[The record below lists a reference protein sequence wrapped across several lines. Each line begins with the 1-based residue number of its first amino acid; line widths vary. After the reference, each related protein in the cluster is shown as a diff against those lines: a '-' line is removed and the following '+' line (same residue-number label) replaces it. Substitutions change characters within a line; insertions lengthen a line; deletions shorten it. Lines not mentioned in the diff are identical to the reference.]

1 MPITPSEEQTSAPAV
16 SIGLPV
22 YNGEQFI
29 RAALDSV
36 LNQTFS
42 DFELIIADN
51 ASNDSTRE
59 ICREYM
65 EGDSRIKYIRH
76 GKNYGG
82 DWNFRFVSQQ
92 ATGRFFTWLA
102 HDDTLEPQFLERTV
116 QYMLQNPRMV
126 IAAVDFAIIDE
137 NGMKFREDKLEDTRD
152 SLPWEIRRIP
162 FFEFAYPNIHL
173 CFYGLMPT
181 KLCNSVMADVKT
193 PKMLTG
199 SEYPVLARF
208 AAAGEIAALPVIL
221 RKYRSHSQ
229 SAFLTEVA
237 ANEKKS
243 TLRRIV
249 FFYGNLF
256 KLRIDLLKV
265 LLGAPFSW
273 KEKLRI
279 LRRHMLMDLAWYR
292 WKITGHW
299 TPRPKITANPGEQ
312 PGVSEKEPG
321 YGGTDARV

>member
-1 MPITPSEEQTSAPAV
+1 MPITPPEEQTGAPAV

-29 RAALDSV
+29 RAAVDSV
-36 LNQTFS
+36 LKQTYR

-51 ASNDSTRE
+51 NSNDATRE

-65 EGDSRIKYIRH
+65 ERDSRIKYIRH
-76 GKNYGG
+76 EKNYGG
-82 DWNFRFVSQQ
+82 YWNFCFVAQQ
-92 ATGRFFTWLA
+92 AIGQFFTWLS

-116 QYMLQNPRMV
+116 QYLLQHPETV
-126 IAAVDFAIIDE
+126 IAAVDFAVIDE
-137 NGMKFREDKLEDTRD
+137 SGIELRKDTLEDTRD

-173 CFYGLMPT
+173 CFYGLTQT
-181 KLCNSVMADVKT
+181 KLCKSIMSGMKL
-193 PKMLTG
+193 PQMLTG
-199 SEYPVLARF
+199 MEYPILARF
-208 AAAGEIAALPVIL
+208 AAAGEIAALPIVL
-221 RKYRSHSQ
+221 RTYRSHSE

-237 ANEKKS
+237 DNEKKS
-243 TLRRIV
+243 TLRRVV

-273 KEKLRI
+273 KAKLTI
-279 LRRHMLMDLAWYR
+279 LRRHMLMDKAWYR

-299 TPRPKITANPGEQ
+299 TPRPRITDELANQSGA
-312 PGVSEKEPG
+312 SEKKPG